1 MNYYLFRVEL
11 LTKKKMQKKTSL
23 RARKERK
30 ITIRAITPPLH

>member
-11 LTKKKMQKKTSL
+11 LTKKMQKKTSL